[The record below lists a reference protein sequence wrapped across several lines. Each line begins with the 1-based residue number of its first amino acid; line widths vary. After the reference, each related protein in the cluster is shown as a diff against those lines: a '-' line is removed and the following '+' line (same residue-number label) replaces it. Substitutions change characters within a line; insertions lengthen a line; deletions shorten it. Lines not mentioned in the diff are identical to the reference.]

1 MSQINA
7 QNKAMYEE
15 KGKFMNEIRKMKEEL
30 AQAVEERNNFEH
42 QLSMSQDAVRSIQ
55 KFKEQLN

>member
-1 MSQINA
+1 
-7 QNKAMYEE
+7 MYEE

-30 AQAVEERNNFEH
+30 AQALEERNNFEH

-55 KFKEQLN
+55 KFKE